1 MRYLSLVLFLVIVM
15 LPLALGQTTLDRAL
29 EAQLKRVFPAAT
41 AFSTK
46 QTRPLPHFVGVLVT
60 EHREPYGYFSVDLP
74 EFALQFKGKDIRDP
88 FKVGT
93 DVAAVSR
100 ATISI
105 NSSSRAIRNGGRR
118 LARALLTPSGTSK

>member
-46 QTRPLPHFVGVLVT
+46 QTRPLPHFVAYTGSPDSPTIAGYVFWTT
-60 EHREPYGYFSVDLP
+60 ELEPLERGY
-74 EFALQFKGKDIRDP
+74 
-88 FKVGT
+88 
-93 DVAAVSR
+93 DVPSR
-100 ATISI
+100 CW
-105 NSSSRAIRNGGRR
+105 
-118 LARALLTPSGTSK
+118 LAWIQLRT

>member
-46 QTRPLPHFVGVLVT
+46 QTRPLPHFVAYTGSPGSPT
-60 EHREPYGYFSVDLP
+60 IAGYVF
-74 EFALQFKGKDIRDP
+74 
-88 FKVGT
+88 
-93 DVAAVSR
+93 
-100 ATISI
+100 
-105 NSSSRAIRNGGRR
+105 
-118 LARALLTPSGTSK
+118 